1 MAPGGLRRT
10 LGLSDAVT
18 VGLGAMVGAGVFAV
32 WAPAVRAA
40 GGLVLPAL
48 ALAALVAVCNA
59 LSSAALAARHPSAGG
74 TYVYGRE
81 RLGPFWG
88 YLAGWCFVVGK
99 TASCAAMAMTLGSY
113 LVPGSARPAAVVAVL
128 AVTALNLLGVH
139 RSVRASRVIVSVVG
153 AALLGV
159 AVAALVPRDGRTP
172 WDAALVLGGGPGEP
186 VGTVLGTGGVVLGV
200 LQAAGL
206 LFFAFAGY
214 ARIAT
219 LGEEIEDPERVIPR
233 AVVIALSVVLGL
245 YLLVGLVVLGVLG
258 ADGTA
263 ASSAP
268 VADVAAL
275 VWGAD
280 LAWVVRV
287 LAGVAAL
294 GALLNLLLGISRTSL
309 AMARDGHLPRALA
322 TVSGSSAVPRAAE
335 LTVGVVVLVVV
346 LVADLRGAIGFSS
359 FGVLLYYAVANAAA
373 LTLRREWAPGG
384 VVPVV
389 GLTGCLVLAATLPTP
404 SVLGGTLL
412 VGAGAVG
419 YAVRAR
425 LGRV

>member
-18 VGLGAMVGAGVFAV
+18 IGLGAMVGAGVFAV
-32 WAPAVRAA
+32 WAPAARAA

-113 LVPGSARPAAVVAVL
+113 LVPGSARLAAVVAVL

-186 VGTVLGTGGVVLGV
+186 VGTVLGTGGVALGV

-219 LGEEIEDPERVIPR
+219 LGEEVEDPERVIPR

-263 ASSAP
+263 VSSAP

-294 GALLNLLLGISRTSL
+294 GALLNLQLGISRTSL
-309 AMARDGHLPRALA
+309 AMARDGHLPRTLA

-389 GLTGCLVLAATLPTP
+389 GLTGCLVLAATLPTS

-425 LGRV
+425 LGGV

>member
-1 MAPGGLRRT
+1 MTRGSLRRT

-32 WAPAVRAA
+32 WAPAAAAA

-99 TASCAAMAMTLGSY
+99 TASCAAMAMTVGSY
-113 LVPGSARPAAVVAVL
+113 LVPGAARAAAVVAVL
-128 AVTALNLLGVH
+128 AVTTLNLLGVQ
-139 RSVRASRVIVSVVG
+139 RSVRASQVIVSVVG
-153 AALLGV
+153 CALLGV
-159 AVAALVPRDGRTP
+159 AVAALVPRDGVTP
-172 WDAALVLGGGPGEP
+172 WDAGLVLGGGGGGA
-186 VGTVLGTGGVVLGV
+186 VGTVLGDGGVVAGV

-219 LGEEIEDPERVIPR
+219 LGEEVRDPGRVIPR
-233 AVVIALSVVLGL
+233 AVVVALSAVLVL
-245 YLLVGLVVLGVLG
+245 YLVVGLVVLGVLG
-258 ADGTA
+258 PDRT
-263 ASSAP
+263 ASSTAP
-268 VADVAAL
+268 VADVAAV
-275 VWGAD
+275 VWGQD
-280 LAWVVRV
+280 RAWAVRA

-294 GALLNLLLGISRTSL
+294 GALLNLVLGISRTAM
-309 AMARDGHLPRALA
+309 AMARDGHLPGALA
-322 TVSGSSAVPRAAE
+322 TVSGPSAVPRAAE
-335 LTVGVVVLVVV
+335 ATVGAVVLLVV

-373 LTLRREWAPGG
+373 LTLRHEWAPGR

-389 GLTGCLVLAATLPTP
+389 GLSGCLVLAAALPAT
-404 SVLGGTLL
+404 SVVGGAVL
-412 VGAGAVG
+412 VGAGVLG

-425 LGRV
+425 LRPR